1 MPLKIK
7 LKIMHLSAIATH
19 FVQKEYSIYYPFTI
33 SSDVTTTNKYVEL
46 ISKKEPSTIREIKWV
61 QHIKEYFKP

>member
-7 LKIMHLSAIATH
+7 LKIMHHSAIATH

-33 SSDVTTTNKYVEL
+33 SSDGTTTNKYVEL
-46 ISKKEPSTIREIKWV
+46 ISKKNLVPFEKLNGFNI
-61 QHIKEYFKP
+61 